1 MLKKELKKKKFNMT
15 RIIGKCII
23 EVPYPTENILWRD
36 NIINGIQLR
45 RSVVIVIVTVVA
57 TLVAVWGF
65 DGFAPE
71 EKRSANLVLQA
82 DLHR

>member
-1 MLKKELKKKKFNMT
+1 MLKKELKKKKKCCFNMT

-36 NIINGIQLR
+36 NIINSIQLR
-45 RSVVIVIVTVVA
+45 RSVVIVVA
-57 TLVAVWGF
+57 TLVAVWRF

-71 EKRSANLVLQA
+71 ERRSANLVLEA
-82 DLHR
+82 DLHS